1 MSIFLDFIDTLLKHV
16 AENDITNRAFD
27 ARLFQTIPGPALLGI
42 IGPGRISSDK
52 TSRMEPPGVITSTS
66 TVAGAAVMIATTAV
80 TIAATAVMIAATA
93 VMIAAATVTITA
105 AAEATGAGVT
115 AGIAISITAGV
126 GSRSR
131 AIPTTATPSQGIGGH
146 EERGRADGKSGSE
159 DFGQHSL
166 LIGF

>member
-80 TIAATAVMIAATA
+80 TIAATAVMIAA
-93 VMIAAATVTITA
+93 ATVTITA

-115 AGIAISITAGV
+115 AGVAISITAGV

-131 AIPTTATPSQGIGGH
+131 AVPTTATPSQGIGGH